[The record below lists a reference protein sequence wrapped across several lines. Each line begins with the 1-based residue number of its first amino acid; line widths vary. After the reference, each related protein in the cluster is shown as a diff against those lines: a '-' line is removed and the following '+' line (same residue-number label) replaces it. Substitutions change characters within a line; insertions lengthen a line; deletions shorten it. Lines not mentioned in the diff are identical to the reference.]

1 MGHLFRWL
9 LRIAAGLI
17 LLSVLAA
24 ALVYYLAS
32 QSLPEYNKEL
42 SLPGLSSPVEIVR
55 DNANVPHIFGSF
67 GASDEDVYF
76 GLGYAH
82 AQDRLWQMAV
92 MRRTAKG
99 RLSEIFG
106 TRTVETD
113 TYLRRLDIY
122 RLAQESAAVQSPEA
136 MTALKAYAAGVN
148 ARLQEINEDALG
160 RGAPEMFLFNMP
172 VAPWQPADSI
182 AIMKLMALQLSGHMK
197 EEILRARTSLALDD
211 AARIKDIL
219 PDAPGKGLTAL
230 PEYAALVPDVRQFA
244 TAEPAEEDSLL
255 FPVAPRGLAGAS
267 NAWAAAPSRSTAG
280 GTLLANDPH
289 LGLSAPGIWYLARL
303 ELGTGGVI
311 GGTIP
316 GIPAVIAGRSD
327 VLGWGVTSSYL
338 DDQDLFIERLNPENP
353 QEYLSVEGYKEFI
366 SRPSIIKIKDQAP
379 VTLTLRWTDNGPVLP
394 GSMFKLAEITPPG
407 HVVSLSWT
415 VLSPKDTS
423 MSAAIGLMR
432 STTVQDAIIAGEG
445 FVAPSQNL
453 TLADKDAIALKT
465 VGAFPL
471 RDAAHQS
478 KGRMPSQGWR
488 PENRWQGRAPY
499 AENPEFT
506 SPAGGILGNT
516 NNKILDRPFPNHVS
530 FDWGD
535 TQRIHRWEK
544 LMQNREVHTRD
555 SFIEA
560 QLDTVSYTARTL
572 LPLIGADLWFTGE
585 AAPAGTRERQRQI
598 ALTLL
603 SEWNGEMNE
612 HLPEPL
618 IYAAWLRALQARL
631 ITDELGPVAKTFRHV
646 EPLFIERVYRDVDGA
661 AVWCDVRQSAP
672 QESCTGMARLALD
685 DALIWIEER
694 YGTALESLRWGDAH
708 QATQDHPVLGEVPLL
723 RYFVNIRQ
731 STSGSGN
738 TLQRGKSSGKD
749 PDPFQNTH
757 SAGYRGVYDFAD
769 PDSSVF
775 IVSTGQSG
783 HPLSRYYDDMAQLWR
798 RGEYIPMSLDEDL
811 ARAAAVG
818 ITRITPRQ

>member
-24 ALVYYLAS
+24 LLIYYLAS
-32 QSLPEYNKEL
+32 QSLPEYDKEL
-42 SLPGLSSPVEIVR
+42 ALPGLSSPVEIVR
-55 DNANVPHIFGSF
+55 DNANVPHIFGSY

-92 MRRTAKG
+92 MRRTAQG

-113 TYLRRLDIY
+113 TYLRRLDLY
-122 RLAQESAAVQSPEA
+122 RLAQQSLQVQSPEA
-136 MTALKAYAAGVN
+136 MTALNAYAAGVN
-148 ARLQEINEDALG
+148 ARLLEINEDALG
-160 RGAPEMFLFNMP
+160 RGAPEMFLFDMP
-172 VAPWQPADSI
+172 LPPWQPADSI
-182 AIMKLMALQLSGHMK
+182 AIMKLMALQLSGHMR

-211 AARIKDIL
+211 EIRIKDIL
-219 PDAPGKGLTAL
+219 PDAPGTGITAL
-230 PEYAALVPDVRQFA
+230 PEYAELVPGARQFA
-244 TAEPAEEDSLL
+244 SADSAEEDSLL

-267 NAWAAAPSRSTAG
+267 NAWAAAPSRSAAG

-289 LGLSAPGIWYLARL
+289 LGLSAPGVWYLARL

-316 GIPAVIAGRSD
+316 GIPAVITGRSD
-327 VLGWGVTSSYL
+327 SLGWGVTSSYL
-338 DDQDLFIERLNPENP
+338 DDQDLFIEKLNPENP
-353 QEYLSVEGYKEFI
+353 QEYLSVDGYKDFV
-366 SRPSIIKIKDQAP
+366 SRPSIIKIKDAAP

-394 GSMFKLAEITPPG
+394 GSMFNLAEITPPG

-423 MSAAIGLMR
+423 MSAAINLMR
-432 STTVQDAIIAGEG
+432 STSVQEAIAAGED
-445 FVAPSQNL
+445 FIAPSQNL
-453 TLADKDAIALKT
+453 TLADADTIAMKT
-465 VGAFPL
+465 VGAFPA
-471 RDAAHQS
+471 RDPRHQS
-478 KGRMPSQGWR
+478 KGRMPSQGWH

-499 AENPEFT
+499 AENPEFLR
-506 SPAGGILGNT
+506 PAGGILGNT
-516 NNKILDRPFPNHVS
+516 NNKILDRAFPAHVS

-535 TQRIHRWEK
+535 TQRIHRWQK

-618 IYAAWLRALQARL
+618 IYAAWVRALQARL
-631 ITDELGPVAKTFRHV
+631 ITDELGPVAKSFRHV
-646 EPLFIERVYRDVDGA
+646 EPLFIERVFRDVEGA
-661 AVWCDVRQSAP
+661 SAWCNVRQSARA
-672 QESCTGMARLALD
+672 ETCTDMARLALD

-694 YGTALESLRWGDAH
+694 YGSALESLRWGDAH
-708 QATQDHPVLGEVPLL
+708 QAVQDHAVLGDVPLL

-731 STSGSGN
+731 STSGSDN

-749 PDPFQNTH
+749 PDPFQNIH
-757 SAGYRGVYDFAD
+757 AAGYRGVYDFAD

-818 ITRITPRQ
+818 ITRITPR

>member
-24 ALVYYLAS
+24 LLIYYLAS
-32 QSLPEYNKEL
+32 QSLPEYDKEL
-42 SLPGLSSPVEIVR
+42 ALPGLSSPVEIVR
-55 DNANVPHIFGSF
+55 DNANVPHIFGSY

-92 MRRTAKG
+92 MRRTAQG

-113 TYLRRLDIY
+113 TYLRRLDLY
-122 RLAQESAAVQSPEA
+122 RLAQQSLQVQSPEA
-136 MTALKAYAAGVN
+136 MTALNAYAAGVN
-148 ARLQEINEDALG
+148 ARLLEINEDALG
-160 RGAPEMFLFNMP
+160 RGAPEMFLFDMP
-172 VAPWQPADSI
+172 LPPWQPADSI
-182 AIMKLMALQLSGHMK
+182 AIMKLMALQLSGHMR

-211 AARIKDIL
+211 ETRIKDIL
-219 PDAPGKGLTAL
+219 PDAPGTGITAL
-230 PEYAALVPDVRQFA
+230 PEYAELVPGARQFA
-244 TAEPAEEDSLL
+244 SADSAEEDSLL

-267 NAWAAAPSRSTAG
+267 NAWAAAPSRSAAG

-289 LGLSAPGIWYLARL
+289 LGLSAPGVWYLARL

-316 GIPAVIAGRSD
+316 GIPAVITGRSD
-327 VLGWGVTSSYL
+327 SLGWGVTSSYL
-338 DDQDLFIERLNPENP
+338 DDQDLFIEKLNPENP
-353 QEYLSVEGYKEFI
+353 QEYLSVDGYKDFV
-366 SRPSIIKIKDQAP
+366 SRPSIIKIKDAAP

-394 GSMFKLAEITPPG
+394 GSMFNLAEITPPG

-423 MSAAIGLMR
+423 MSAAINLMR
-432 STTVQDAIIAGEG
+432 STSVQEAIAAGED
-445 FVAPSQNL
+445 FIAPSQNL
-453 TLADKDAIALKT
+453 TLADADTIAMKT
-465 VGAFPL
+465 VGAFPA
-471 RDAAHQS
+471 RDPRHQS
-478 KGRMPSQGWR
+478 KGRMPSQGWH

-499 AENPEFT
+499 AENPEFLR
-506 SPAGGILGNT
+506 PAGGILGNT
-516 NNKILDRPFPNHVS
+516 NNKILDRAFPAHVS

-535 TQRIHRWEK
+535 TQRIHRWQK

-618 IYAAWLRALQARL
+618 IYAAWVRALQARL
-631 ITDELGPVAKTFRHV
+631 ITDELGPVAKSFRHV
-646 EPLFIERVYRDVDGA
+646 EPLFIERVFRDVEGA
-661 AVWCDVRQSAP
+661 SAWCNVRQSARD
-672 QESCTGMARLALD
+672 ETCTDMARLALD

-694 YGTALESLRWGDAH
+694 YGSALESLRWGDAH
-708 QATQDHPVLGEVPLL
+708 QAVQDHAVLGDVPLL

-731 STSGSGN
+731 STSGSDN

-749 PDPFQNTH
+749 PDPFQNIH
-757 SAGYRGVYDFAD
+757 AAGYRGVYDFAD

-818 ITRITPRQ
+818 ITRITPR

>member
-24 ALVYYLAS
+24 LLVYYLAS
-32 QSLPEYNKEL
+32 QSLPEYDKDL
-42 SLPGLSSPVEIVR
+42 ALPGLSSPVEIVR
-55 DNANVPHIFGSF
+55 DNANVPHIFGSY

-92 MRRTAKG
+92 MRRTAQG

-122 RLAQESAAVQSPEA
+122 NLARQSVEVQSPETMA
-136 MTALKAYAAGVN
+136 ALESYAAGVN
-148 ARLQEINEDALG
+148 ARLLEINEDALG

-182 AIMKLMALQLSGHMK
+182 AIMKLMALQLSGHMR
-197 EEILRARTSLALDD
+197 EEILRARTSLALNDEI
-211 AARIKDIL
+211 RIKDIL
-219 PDAPGKGLTAL
+219 PDAPGTGITAL
-230 PEYAALVPDVRQFA
+230 PEYAELVPGARRFA
-244 TAEPAEEDSLL
+244 STDSAEEDSLL

-267 NAWAAAPSRSTAG
+267 NAWAAAPSRSAAG

-289 LGLSAPGIWYLARL
+289 LGLSAPGVWYLARL

-316 GIPAVIAGRSD
+316 GIPAVITGRSD
-327 VLGWGVTSSYL
+327 ALGWGVTSSYL
-338 DDQDLFIERLNPENP
+338 DDQDLFIEKLNPENP
-353 QEYLSVEGYKEFI
+353 QEYLSVDGYKDFI
-366 SRPSIIKIKDQAP
+366 SRPSIIKIKDEAP

-394 GSMFKLAEITPPG
+394 GSMFNLADITPPG

-423 MSAAIGLMR
+423 MSAAINLMR
-432 STTVQDAIIAGEG
+432 STSVQEAIAAGED
-445 FVAPSQNL
+445 FIAPSQNL
-453 TLADKDAIALKT
+453 TLADGETIALKT
-465 VGAFPL
+465 VGAFPA
-471 RDAAHQS
+471 RDSKHQS
-478 KGRMPSQGWR
+478 KGRMPSQGWH

-499 AENPEFT
+499 ADNPEFLR
-506 SPAGGILGNT
+506 PAGGILGNT
-516 NNKILDRPFPNHVS
+516 NNKILDRTFPAHVS

-535 TQRIHRWEK
+535 TQRIHRWQK

-618 IYAAWLRALQARL
+618 IYAAWVRALQARL
-631 ITDELGPVAKTFRHV
+631 ITDELGPVAKSFRHV
-646 EPLFIERVYRDVDGA
+646 EPLFIERVYRNVDGA
-661 AVWCDVRQSAP
+661 SAWCDVIQSAP
-672 QESCTGMARLALD
+672 QESCTDMARLALD

-694 YGTALESLRWGDAH
+694 YGSALESLRWGDAH
-708 QATQDHPVLGEVPLL
+708 QAAQDHAVLGKVPLL

-731 STSGSGN
+731 STSGSDN

-749 PDPFQNTH
+749 PHPFQNIH
-757 SAGYRGVYDFAD
+757 AAGYRGVYDFAD

-818 ITRITPRQ
+818 ITRITPR

>member
-9 LRIAAGLI
+9 VRIAAGLI

-32 QSLPEYNKEL
+32 QSLPEYDKEL
-42 SLPGLSSPVEIVR
+42 ALPGLSSPVEIVR

-122 RLAQESAAVQSPEA
+122 RLAQESVAVQSPETMA
-136 MTALKAYAAGVN
+136 ALKSYAAGVN

-230 PEYAALVPDVRQFA
+230 PEYAALVPGVRQFA
-244 TAEPAEEDSLL
+244 TAMPAEEDSLL

-267 NAWAAAPSRSTAG
+267 NAWAAAPSRSAAG

-289 LGLSAPGIWYLARL
+289 LGLSAPGVWYLARL

-316 GIPAVIAGRSD
+316 GIPAIITGRSD

-353 QEYLSVEGYKEFI
+353 QEYLSVEGYKKFI
-366 SRPSIIKIKDQAP
+366 SRPSIIKIKDRAP

-423 MSAAIGLMR
+423 MTAAINLMR
-432 STTVQDAIIAGEG
+432 SASVQDAITAGEG
-445 FVAPSQNL
+445 FIAPSQNL
-453 TLADKDAIALKT
+453 TLADRETIALKT
-465 VGAFPL
+465 VGAFPF
-471 RDAAHQS
+471 RDVAHQS
-478 KGRMPSQGWR
+478 KGRMPSQGWH

-499 AENPEFT
+499 AGNPEFLA
-506 SPAGGILGNT
+506 PAGGILGNT
-516 NNKILDRPFPNHVS
+516 NNKILDRPFPDHVS

-535 TQRIHRWEK
+535 TQRIHRWQK

-618 IYAAWLRALQARL
+618 IYAAWLRALQVRL

-646 EPLFIERVYRDVDGA
+646 EPLFIERVYRDVEGA

-672 QESCTGMARLALD
+672 QENCTDMARLALD

-738 TLQRGKSSGKD
+738 TLQRGKSSGKE

-757 SAGYRGVYDFAD
+757 AAGYRGVYDFAD

-775 IVSTGQSG
+775 VVSTGQSG

-818 ITRITPRQ
+818 VTRITPRQ